1 MAQTLKN
8 INTSLYSFIT
18 IITILHL
25 SIQKEITGNVWLRVS
40 STFYK
45 GQASLITIH
54 LSFSFCISVLNSFT
68 ILDIAVNV
76 AFLGP
81 IHYVIAPS
89 IVSIILGHI
98 LAIQRVRFDI
108 WMQLRAQK
116 APGIHYYLII
126 LLGNKF
132 RIKSYSSDVAV

>member
-1 MAQTLKN
+1 MAKTLKN

-18 IITILHL
+18 IITILQL

-68 ILDIAVNV
+68 ILDIAVDV

-89 IVSIILGHI
+89 IVGAYIG
-98 LAIQRVRFDI
+98 DI
-108 WMQLRAQK
+108 A
-116 APGIHYYLII
+116 G
-126 LLGNKF
+126 
-132 RIKSYSSDVAV
+132 